1 MLHCDARMMRGTTTT
16 TCATTTTTTR
26 AMRRAVMRAVRPHP
40 CVGSGPGLSP
50 CVVNHHHHHRVR
62 ALQTQRGGWWQKR
75 SSSSDNDDTVR
86 RFSSWRMSETGEGN
100 DNSGGGYATSST
112 SRGSSGSPRSGFRT
126 TGGRGRGR
134 FAEDGKRAPTYDGFD
149 DDDGSVAAY
158 ERRAMSEDARRRGR
172 GGSSNGGNDGVRYD
186 RRAARRE
193 SGAPPTITEKL
204 VGELVYGTNPVRE
217 ALRQNRRALYAL
229 YVQSDGGSAS
239 GGADGAGVRADAEI
253 LRLAE
258 EKRVRVER
266 ASKHDLNMACDN
278 KPHQGV
284 LLDAEALEI
293 PTLEDLPRWDG
304 AGVPPVWLALDEIV
318 DPQNLGAIIRSAHFL
333 GVDGVV
339 CCAKNSAPFNATVS
353 KASAGAMEAQIVHQT
368 GVMHRFLA
376 KARDEGWDVVGA
388 AAEEARAEVVSR
400 FDVRAPTVLVM
411 GNEGSGLR
419 TNVRRAC
426 NRLIAIPG
434 GPGVAAGVDSLNV
447 SVAAGILAH
456 SLLANRRRRDET

>member
-1 MLHCDARMMRGTTTT
+1 M
-16 TCATTTTTTR
+16 
-26 AMRRAVMRAVRPHP
+26 
-40 CVGSGPGLSP
+40 
-50 CVVNHHHHHRVR
+50 
-62 ALQTQRGGWWQKR
+62 
-75 SSSSDNDDTVR
+75 SD
-86 RFSSWRMSETGEGN
+86 TGEGGE
-100 DNSGGGYATSST
+100 DYENSGGYATSRPT
-112 SRGSSGSPRSGFRT
+112 SRSGGA
-126 TGGRGRGR
+126 GGRGRGR
-134 FAEDGKRAPTYDGFD
+134 RAAEDGKRAPTYDGFD

-172 GGSSNGGNDGVRYD
+172 GASSGGGNDGGRYD

-193 SGAPPTITEKL
+193 SGAPPTISEKL
-204 VGELVYGTNPVRE
+204 VGEIVYGTNPVRE

-229 YVQSDGGSAS
+229 YVQSDGGSA
-239 GGADGAGVRADAEI
+239 GADGGGVRADAEI

-304 AGVPPVWLALDEIV
+304 TGVPPVWLALDEIV

-388 AAEEARAEVVSR
+388 AAEEARAEVVSD

>member
-1 MLHCDARMMRGTTTT
+1 
-16 TCATTTTTTR
+16 
-26 AMRRAVMRAVRPHP
+26 
-40 CVGSGPGLSP
+40 
-50 CVVNHHHHHRVR
+50 
-62 ALQTQRGGWWQKR
+62 
-75 SSSSDNDDTVR
+75 
-86 RFSSWRMSETGEGN
+86 MSETGGDDEEE
-100 DNSGGGYATSST
+100 GGYAPAST
-112 SRGSSGSPRSGFRT
+112 RSRSGGNANARG
-126 TGGRGRGR
+126 GGRGRGGRGR
-134 FAEDGKRAPTYDGFD
+134 FAADAKRAPTYDGFE

-172 GGSSNGGNDGVRYD
+172 GPSGGGNDAGRYD

-193 SGAPPTITEKL
+193 SGAPPTIAEGL
-204 VGELVYGTNPVRE
+204 VGEIVYGTNPVRE

-229 YVQSDGGSAS
+229 YVQGDGGS
-239 GGADGAGVRADAEI
+239 GGDGVRADAEI

-258 EKRVRVER
+258 EKSVRVER

-304 AGVPPVWLALDEIV
+304 TGVPPVWLALDEIV
-318 DPQNLGAIIRSAHFL
+318 EPQNLGAIIRSAHFL

-353 KASAGAMEAQIVHQT
+353 KASAGAMEAQVVHQT

-456 SLLANRRRRDET
+456 SLLANRRPRD

>member
-1 MLHCDARMMRGTTTT
+1 
-16 TCATTTTTTR
+16 
-26 AMRRAVMRAVRPHP
+26 
-40 CVGSGPGLSP
+40 
-50 CVVNHHHHHRVR
+50 
-62 ALQTQRGGWWQKR
+62 
-75 SSSSDNDDTVR
+75 
-86 RFSSWRMSETGEGN
+86 MSETGEG
-100 DNSGGGYATSST
+100 DDDDSGGYATST
-112 SRGSSGSPRSGFRT
+112 SRGSGSRRSGGT

-172 GGSSNGGNDGVRYD
+172 GASSGGNDASGRYD
-186 RRAARRE
+186 RKAARRE

-204 VGELVYGTNPVRE
+204 VGEIVYGTNPVRE

-229 YVQSDGGSAS
+229 YVQSDGGS
-239 GGADGAGVRADAEI
+239 GGADGGVRADAEI

-304 AGVPPVWLALDEIV
+304 TGVPPVWLALDEIV

>member
-1 MLHCDARMMRGTTTT
+1 
-16 TCATTTTTTR
+16 
-26 AMRRAVMRAVRPHP
+26 
-40 CVGSGPGLSP
+40 
-50 CVVNHHHHHRVR
+50 
-62 ALQTQRGGWWQKR
+62 
-75 SSSSDNDDTVR
+75 
-86 RFSSWRMSETGEGN
+86 MSETGEDN
-100 DNSGGGYATSST
+100 DNSGGGYATSSST
-112 SRGSSGSPRSGFRT
+112 SRGSSGSRRS
-126 TGGRGRGR
+126 GGRGRGGR

-158 ERRAMSEDARRRGR
+158 ERRAMREDARRRG
-172 GGSSNGGNDGVRYD
+172 NDAGTTTRYD

-193 SGAPPTITEKL
+193 SGAPPTISEKL
-204 VGELVYGTNPVRE
+204 VGEIVYGTNPVRE

-229 YVQSDGGSAS
+229 YVQSDGGGSAS

-304 AGVPPVWLALDEIV
+304 TGVPPVWLALDEIV

-400 FDVRAPTVLVM
+400 FDVRAPTMLVM

-456 SLLANRRRRDET
+456 SLLANRRRVDET

>member
-1 MLHCDARMMRGTTTT
+1 MSDA
-16 TCATTTTTTR
+16 
-26 AMRRAVMRAVRPHP
+26 
-40 CVGSGPGLSP
+40 
-50 CVVNHHHHHRVR
+50 
-62 ALQTQRGGWWQKR
+62 
-75 SSSSDNDDTVR
+75 
-86 RFSSWRMSETGEGN
+86 GEGE
-100 DNSGGGYATSST
+100 DDRDGGDSGGRATSTST
-112 SRGSSGSPRSGFRT
+112 SRGSGSRRSGGT

-172 GGSSNGGNDGVRYD
+172 GPSKGGNDGARYD
-186 RRAARRE
+186 RGAARRE
-193 SGAPPTITEKL
+193 NGAPPTITEKL
-204 VGELVYGTNPVRE
+204 VGEIVYGTNPVRE

-229 YVQSDGGSAS
+229 YVQSDGGS
-239 GGADGAGVRADAEI
+239 GGADGASVRADAEI

-266 ASKHDLNMACDN
+266 ASKHDLNMASDN

-304 AGVPPVWLALDEIV
+304 TSVPPVWLALDEIV

-388 AAEEARAEVVSR
+388 AAEEARAEVVSQ

-456 SLLANRRRRDET
+456 SLLANRRRRDEA